1 MLNAMLPFDTRVA
14 TGEFGA
20 FEGPASD
27 GVVLAR
33 YAAEGSW
40 SRQLVALLGAQL
52 TRGGTLLDV
61 GAHVGLISIAVA
73 ARSRAH
79 CIAFEPAP
87 DNAACLARNVVRHGL
102 TSRIEL
108 HALALSDQP
117 GTLRLGLSPDNG
129 GDHHALVA
137 GAALA
142 PGWREQAI
150 PCARLDDLLEGRTL
164 ERPLLLK
171 LDTQGSEVRV
181 LRGAQRV
188 LEQVDAIVL
197 EYWPA
202 GLARLGDRA
211 SMLEPLLARFE
222 WAAVLAQDDRAL
234 SLAPRSDVLRSLAWI
249 AEDGSD
255 QGFFDLLLTTSR
267 EPFTDSANETPALR

>member
-1 MLNAMLPFDTRVA
+1 MLPTDTRVV

-27 GVVLAR
+27 RVVLAR
-33 YAAEGSW
+33 YVAEGSW
-40 SRQLVALLGAQL
+40 SRALVGLLAARL
-52 TRGGTLLDV
+52 ASGGTLLDA

-87 DNAACLARNVVRHGL
+87 DNAACLARNVARHGL

-108 HALALSDQP
+108 HALALSDQQ

-129 GDHHALVA
+129 GDHHALVE

-150 PCARLDDLLEGRTL
+150 PCARLDDLLDGRTL
-164 ERPLLLK
+164 ERPALLK
-171 LDTQGSEVRV
+171 LDTQGSEVRI

-188 LEQVDAIVL
+188 LQQVDAIVL

-211 SMLEPLLARFE
+211 AMLEPLLTRFP
-222 WAAVLAQDDRAL
+222 WAAVLPQDDRAL
-234 SLAPRSDVLRSLAWI
+234 SLAPRADVMRSLAWI

-267 EPFTDSANETPALR
+267 EPFMGGATETPAPR